1 MTIEHTFNPSIEN
14 IHFLTSK
21 LNEAAEGFQSVYPF
35 GFFIKDAS
43 KQIKAGVNGCIM
55 YGVIYVDQLWV
66 DVDYRKRGLG
76 RQLMEQAHLLGQKE
90 GCSMAT
96 VCTMSF
102 LGVEKF
108 YESLGY
114 KVDFVRLGYA
124 NGSSC
129 IFLSKKL
136 ASISL

>member
-1 MTIEHTFNPSIEN
+1 MDLEHTLHPNIEDIN
-14 IHFLTSK
+14 FLASK
-21 LNEAAEGFQSVYPF
+21 LNQAAEGFQSVYPF
-35 GFFIKDAS
+35 GFFIKDAAN
-43 KQIKAGVNGCIM
+43 QIKAGINGTIM
-55 YGVIYVDQLWV
+55 YNVIYTDQLWV
-66 DVDYRKRGLG
+66 NPDFRKQGLG
-76 RQLMEQAHLLGQKE
+76 SQLMEQVHALGHKQ

-102 LGVEKF
+102 LGVQKF
-108 YESLGY
+108 YEGLGY

-136 ASISL
+136 